1 MKSPVEGL
9 NIRFDQAEEITVEL
23 GDRSIEIIQY
33 KEKKEKR
40 MEKNE
45 QKLRDLWDTI
55 NHTNIN

>member
-45 QKLRDLWDTI
+45 QKLREMWDTI